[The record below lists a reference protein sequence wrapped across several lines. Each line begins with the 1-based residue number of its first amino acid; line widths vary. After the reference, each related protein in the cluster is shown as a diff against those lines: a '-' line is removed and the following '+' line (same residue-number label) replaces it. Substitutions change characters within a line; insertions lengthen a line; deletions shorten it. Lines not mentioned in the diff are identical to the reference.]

1 MLIRHFLTGT
11 ILVLSLTCP
20 VRADDPISLPM
31 FAGGSQITRDN
42 AERIELAL
50 RSPAE
55 CRFVDESLEKAI
67 TTLGQRHHIETWI
80 DKQALQ
86 DEGVASD
93 QQVTLVKSGI
103 SLETTLELLLHPLG
117 LTFVSEDGVLKI
129 TTQTTGCEIMS
140 TRIYPVGD
148 LVGTNYKVLSQLV
161 IDNTSGQWVSIDQEG
176 GIITPFPRSRSLII
190 RQTYKVHREIEGL
203 LTALRQAKKMQVS
216 SLPIRSTDPHR
227 LNAAE
232 ASTKIRPTQR
242 TQQRS
247 PSPVTQPTR
256 MWSAGG

>member
-1 MLIRHFLTGT
+1 MSIQHFLVG
-11 ILVLSLTCP
+11 IFSLLSLTCL
-20 VRADDPISLPM
+20 VRADDRISLPM
-31 FAGGSQITRDN
+31 FGGGSQITRDN

-50 RSPAE
+50 RSPTD

-80 DKQALQ
+80 DIQALQ

-93 QQVTLVKSGI
+93 QQVTLAKSGL
-103 SLETTLELLLHPLG
+103 SLEATLDLLLQPLG

-148 LVGTNYKVLSQLV
+148 LVGTNYKVLSQLL
-161 IDNTSGQWVSIDQEG
+161 IDNTSGQWVIIDQEG
-176 GIITPFPRSRSLII
+176 GIITPFPRSRSIII

-203 LTALRQAKKMQVS
+203 LTALRQSKKMQVT
-216 SLPIRSTDPHR
+216 SLPIRSSDPHR

-232 ASTKIRPTQR
+232 ASLKIRPTQR
-242 TQQRS
+242 TQQLR
-247 PSPVTQPTR
+247 PTPVSQPTR